1 MITDGDTDAGDG
13 HLGLA
18 RSVDLIDDSTDARA
32 IELGV
37 AAHRSSNGQQA
48 PDLAGLRRKA
58 ARHGVFVGET
68 TLELDL
74 IPLLA
79 DELPAAYSDLHR
91 GPTNRF
97 TVAVN
102 RIAAGS
108 GTADDA
114 RRIVDG
120 IERVGK
126 GRFGQRLAGHIAA
139 WPDGELLRR
148 TLSLAGIDPGQ
159 SARDIDHDF
168 LHQAGTSAYLLQALD
183 QLSHHVRGEP
193 LFVAQV
199 PREAVGDR

>member
-1 MITDGDTDAGDG
+1 
-13 HLGLA
+13 
-18 RSVDLIDDSTDARA
+18 
-32 IELGV
+32 
-37 AAHRSSNGQQA
+37 
-48 PDLAGLRRKA
+48 
-58 ARHGVFVGET
+58 VFVGET